1 MRKGTTLFIA
11 AYNARS
17 ISYAQTLK
25 HRQVR
30 ISKTLILKPSG
41 QSLPKSLFEHL
52 HSHRIYS
59 NILLPDF
66 SVPLHDT
73 CSEISDRVEEIDCS
87 NINSDVVF
95 DKLKTE
101 IQDAQLVV
109 YSGFGGQIVNSKLLT
124 LGASF
129 LHAHSGWLPNY
140 RGSTT
145 IYYSLLEGNGCGVS
159 VILLSPD
166 IDCGPIVAR
175 RRYPIPPNQIDIDY
189 VYDPATRADLLVDV
203 LANWQSSGVLPTT
216 LPQSDLDGDC
226 YFVIHPILKH
236 LSRLSLSS

>member
-87 NINSDVVF
+87 NINSDIVF

-109 YSGFGGQIVNSKLLT
+109 YSGFGGQRQIHFGGGGLEKLL
-124 LGASF
+124 GSVCGGQG
-129 LHAHSGWLPNY
+129 SGNF
-140 RGSTT
+140 RSA
-145 IYYSLLEGNGCGVS
+145 EKMK
-159 VILLSPD
+159 
-166 IDCGPIVAR
+166 R
-175 RRYPIPPNQIDIDY
+175 RSYI
-189 VYDPATRADLLVDV
+189 
-203 LANWQSSGVLPTT
+203 
-216 LPQSDLDGDC
+216 C
-226 YFVIHPILKH
+226 
-236 LSRLSLSS
+236 